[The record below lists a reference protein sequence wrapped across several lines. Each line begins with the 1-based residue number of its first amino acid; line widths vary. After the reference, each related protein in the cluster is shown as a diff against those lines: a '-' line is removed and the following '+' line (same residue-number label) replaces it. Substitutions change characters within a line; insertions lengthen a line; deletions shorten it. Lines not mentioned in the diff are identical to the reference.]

1 MTDPGHALITI
12 TRRPD
17 TVFAE
22 GRGAWLVDEGGKRY
36 LDLVQGWA
44 VNSLGHSPALITQAL
59 LAQSQRLLNPSPAY
73 YNLSLIHI

>member
-1 MTDPGHALITI
+1 MSDPGQDLITI
-12 TRRPD
+12 TQRPP
-17 TVFAE
+17 TVFAD
-22 GRGAWLVDEGGKRY
+22 GHGAWLIDEGGKRY

-73 YNLSLIHI
+73 